1 MIGWKLAKLKGNTIS
16 MKDFDFSV
24 DLYKKVPHC
33 TLLST
38 ASQNQTNTNNKWKVE
53 QPLQLSSSI
62 SWSHSLFLTQL
73 PYIINHSFSAMGL
86 QSWILIFYSPFQK
99 IVLLSAY
106 YCIKDPHPNLSIE
119 VGLAESLM
127 RGKEKR
133 LGSDEQYREK
143 DSYILKDVFNC
154 HLYHWWEQ
162 VRNVFRTTLAA
173 SNQEVWPV
181 PVSFR
186 QSKQQ

>member
-1 MIGWKLAKLKGNTIS
+1 MVESWPSWKVTPFQWRTLIFLWIYT
-16 MKDFDFSV
+16 
-24 DLYKKVPHC
+24 KKFLTVLCWVQQARIKP
-33 TLLST
+33 
-38 ASQNQTNTNNKWKVE
+38 TNNKWKVD